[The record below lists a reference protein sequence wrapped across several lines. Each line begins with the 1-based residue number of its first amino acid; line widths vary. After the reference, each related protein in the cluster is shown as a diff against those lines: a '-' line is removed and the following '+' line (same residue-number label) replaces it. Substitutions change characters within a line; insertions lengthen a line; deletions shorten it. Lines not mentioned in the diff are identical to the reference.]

1 MASASSGPQSL
12 SLSASTPLQ
21 FSSLLEAN
29 TYRVKAI
36 VERLTFIMNSK
47 SGAIRF
53 DTSEFFNLCI
63 ALARYFL
70 WVPLTAFF

>member
-1 MASASSGPQSL
+1 MGSTASAAPSPSP

-29 TYRVKAI
+29 PYRVKAI

-47 SGAIRF
+47 SGAFRF
-53 DTSEFFNLCI
+53 DSSEFFNLCI
-63 ALARYFL
+63 ALARYFYL
-70 WVPLTAFF
+70 LTTY